1 MAKRPRG
8 ANTNGV
14 IVSNEAV
21 DFPRGFTITDNRI
34 EDNLQRFLTPSEYAV
49 WRQYLRF
56 WGSNKKKAYPSLAYL
71 SKVIGISEK
80 TIRKCNKELVRKKF
94 LTYIQGGPGRSN
106 LYIYK
111 SIDSILAYYKVKLE
125 PKADKEREPIV
136 EGGSLDKVDKALNKL
151 EDNRKSASDSFIK
164 TFKEEYFNKFGCE
177 YILEERDAIAI
188 YKSILSDNYDKLI
201 ETFFDSKNKYIKKS
215 DRSIYLFF
223 RPTII
228 KSVIAEYSETDRGRW
243 DAQVNN
249 IIANLKT
256 KKLLPN
262 KTTDIEPWLN
272 ENVKLSGA
280 NSERD
285 AYVKAALVEKVR
297 AATER

>member
-1 MAKRPRG
+1 MANKSHV
-8 ANTNGV
+8 A
-14 IVSNEAV
+14 SV
-21 DFPRGFTITDNRI
+21 DGEYYFPRGFTISDNRI
-34 EDNLQRFLTPSEYAV
+34 NDNLQRFLTPSEYSV
-49 WRQYLRF
+49 WSQYLRF
-56 WGSNKKKAYPSLAYL
+56 WGSNKKKAYPSLSYL
-71 SKVIGISEK
+71 SKVIGLSEK
-80 TIRKCNKELVRKKF
+80 TIRKCNKELVKKKF

-111 SIDSILAYYKVKLE
+111 SIDSILTHYKIKAR
-125 PKADKEREPIV
+125 PKVAEEREPIA
-136 EGGSLDKVDKALNKL
+136 EGSSIDKVERTLNKL
-151 EDNRKSASDSFIK
+151 NDERKKASDSFIE
-164 TFKEEYFNKFGCE
+164 TFKERYFNKFSCE

-188 YKSILSDNYDKLI
+188 YKSILNDNYDKLI
-201 ETFFDSKNKYIKKS
+201 DTFFNSKNKYIKKS

-228 KSVIAEYSETDRGRW
+228 KSVIAEYGETDRGRW

-262 KTTDIEPWLN
+262 MSDNIESWLS

-285 AYVKAALVEKVR
+285 AYVKAALVEKVGAVSQR
-297 AATER
+297 